1 VSQIQDLTEN
11 DLWRYIS
18 TKQNPR
24 DLVSRGI
31 SSKQLENL
39 SVWWNGPSFLSEL
52 HYEFPPQ
59 PQIQEDPVDFKKEVR
74 RVTLMSTSQI
84 ENRIPIEKFSS
95 LIKLKRVTAYCLRFV
110 NNMRRSKEQRQ
121 NGPLTL
127 NEITT
132 ATNELIKIAQRG
144 SFSEEINQLEQNKPL
159 RTKSKLLSL
168 NPFLHDGIL
177 RVGGRLSNSQYDFH
191 KKHPAILPHNHRL
204 TKLILEHEHRALF
217 HAGPQLLLSQIRN
230 RFWPISGRNLVKQ
243 RVRNCVT
250 CFKANP
256 KPMQ

>member
-1 VSQIQDLTEN
+1 VSQIQNLTEN

-18 TKQNPR
+18 TKKNPA
-24 DLVSRGI
+24 DLVSSRI
-31 SSKQLENL
+31 SPRQLENL
-39 SVWWNGPSFLSEL
+39 SVWWNGPSFLAKL

-59 PQIQEDPVDFKKEVR
+59 PQIREDPVDFKKEVHI
-74 RVTLMSTSQI
+74 VMLKSTSQI

-95 LIKLKRVTAYCLRFV
+95 LIKFKRVTAYCVTFV
-110 NNMRRSKEQRQ
+110 NTMKRSKEQRQ

-168 NPFLHDGIL
+168 NPFLHEGIL
-177 RVGGRLSNSQYDFH
+177 ELAEDLATLKMTSIKSIQQSY
-191 KKHPAILPHNHRL
+191 
-204 TKLILEHEHRALF
+204 LIIT
-217 HAGPQLLLSQIRN
+217 G
-230 RFWPISGRNLVKQ
+230 
-243 RVRNCVT
+243 
-250 CFKANP
+250 
-256 KPMQ
+256 